1 MIFFLL
7 NKIYLIKTVHKRGKI
22 LLLLLYIHTEL
33 QDVQKQKIN
42 TLLTYDIQTTLN
54 IEKITTK
61 V

>member
-7 NKIYLIKTVHKRGKI
+7 NKINLIKTVLKRGKI
-22 LLLLLYIHTEL
+22 LLLLLLLYIHTEL

-54 IEKITTK
+54 IENNY
-61 V
+61 

>member
-7 NKIYLIKTVHKRGKI
+7 NKINLIKTVHKRGKI
-22 LLLLLYIHTEL
+22 LLLLYIHTEL

-54 IEKITTK
+54 IENNY
-61 V
+61 